1 MVVDDHEL
9 FRQALS
15 AVIDQEHDMT
25 VVAVCGDGQEAVERL
40 TQARPDVVVTDLVMP
55 RLDGAAT
62 TAHVR
67 RHHPELPVLVL
78 TGTPHGQLAAAA
90 LAAGAQAVLVKHLER
105 DDLVTPIR
113 TGARDNGGRGG
124 EPLPPSSDGARVCQY
139 GDDVEDLRVHHRHGD
154 MAHRVTV
161 V

>member
-1 MVVDDHEL
+1 MIRVMVVDDHEL
-9 FRQALS
+9 FRQALC

-55 RLDGAAT
+55 HLDGAAT

-67 RHHPELPVLVL
+67 GQQPELPVLVL

-90 LAAGAQAVLVKHLER
+90 LAAGAQAVLVKNLDR
-105 DDLVTPIR
+105 DDLVTAIR
-113 TGARDNGGRGG
+113 TAARDNGGRG
-124 EPLPPSSDGARVCQY
+124 EERLPGTGR
-139 GDDVEDLRVHHRHGD
+139 RHP
-154 MAHRVTV
+154 
-161 V
+161 